1 MISEQHIAHAFDR
14 DLESIQALIMKMGGL
29 AEKAILDSA
38 QALETRD
45 EELANQVRA
54 GDKVLDELEDRVH
67 ADCAQLIARRS
78 PTAGDLRTVLT
89 VMKVAAA
96 LERVGDYAKN
106 IAKRS
111 VVLAQGPAIDGSGG
125 AVRRM
130 AKAVEELLKDA
141 LDAYIQRDVELAND
155 GRRRDKEDWPPEPRL
170 L

>member
-78 PTAGDLRTVLT
+78 PTAGDLRTVLPDRT
-89 VMKVAAA
+89 
-96 LERVGDYAKN
+96 RVHSNLSAMQLPKW
-106 IAKRS
+106 
-111 VVLAQGPAIDGSGG
+111 PID
-125 AVRRM
+125 VRT
-130 AKAVEELLKDA
+130 D
-141 LDAYIQRDVELAND
+141 
-155 GRRRDKEDWPPEPRL
+155 
-170 L
+170 